1 MPCLGSLTI
10 SYENHLQGYTNII
23 YFENILDK
31 LHLIGKSEEDV
42 LPYLF
47 AEALYQVN

>member
-23 YFENILDK
+23 YFESILDK
-31 LHLIGKSEEDV
+31 LHLIGKSEDA
-42 LPYLF
+42 LPSLF
-47 AEALYQVN
+47 TEALYQVN